1 MARKGGS
8 IETIKTQKKI
18 ILGWLVLVPLD
29 RYCTVHVYH
38 VQVHILLSLNNLKVK
53 KVKKGLLTFKKSTNL
68 PVCTYYIRYIHTYIH
83 TISHVYIYYIYIY
96 ILPGTVQSTVQYTY
110 TNSTGVQVQ
119 SNKSKKIIN

>member
-53 KVKKGLLTFKKSTNL
+53 KVKKGL
-68 PVCTYYIRYIHTYIH
+68 PVCTYYSQHM
-83 TISHVYIYYIYIY
+83 YIY

>member
-68 PVCTYYIRYIHTYIH
+68 PVCTYHIRYILYHMC
-83 TISHVYIYYIYIY
+83 VYGYIYIY
-96 ILPGTVQSTVQYTY
+96 TTRYCTVYGTVHVYQQYRCTSTV
-110 TNSTGVQVQ
+110 
-119 SNKSKKIIN
+119 K

>member
-1 MARKGGS
+1 VVGTGTSR
-8 IETIKTQKKI
+8 Q
-18 ILGWLVLVPLD
+18 VLYSTRVP
-29 RYCTVHVYH
+29 RTGTH
-38 VQVHILLSLNNLKVK
+38 LLSLNNLKVK

-68 PVCTYYIRYIHTYIH
+68 PVCTYHIRYIHTYYI
-83 TISHVYIYYIYIY
+83 TCVYMGIYIY

>member
-18 ILGWLVLVPLD
+18 ILGWVVPVPLD

-53 KVKKGLLTFKKSTNL
+53 KGLLKLLKKVQICL
-68 PVCTYYIRYIHTYIH
+68 CAHTYYI
-83 TISHVYIYYIYIY
+83 SHMYIY

-119 SNKSKKIIN
+119 SNKSKKITMV